1 MKLGNLLK
9 SRREKAN
16 VSLRDLA
23 AEVGAS
29 KSYLYEVENGKT
41 PNIGLVLAAKLS
53 RSLRVPMSTLAAAAL
68 QDDKAQRR

>member
-1 MKLGNLLK
+1 MKLGTLLK
-9 SRREKAN
+9 SRRKKAD

-41 PNIGLVLAAKLS
+41 ANIGLVLAARLS
-53 RSLRVPMSTLAAAAL
+53 RSLGVPMSALAAAAL
-68 QDDKAQRR
+68 ADERAQRR